1 MMTLSV
7 NAYVDVAHTLR
18 EVYILDPS
26 QRENGFTAER
36 KGDVLRQLR
45 KQLKNARKMFT
56 FSIANASKHLHPFAM
71 QFTHC
76 FLQVTDWQPL
86 LKSLKSPTLL

>member
-7 NAYVDVAHTLR
+7 NAYVDVANTLR

-36 KGDVLRQLR
+36 KGDILRQLR
-45 KQLKNARKMFT
+45 NQFENARKMFT
-56 FSIANASKHLHPFAM
+56 FSIANASKNLNLSI
-71 QFTHC
+71 C
-76 FLQVTDWQPL
+76 N
-86 LKSLKSPTLL
+86 SLTIFSRSRTGSRC

>member
-7 NAYVDVAHTLR
+7 NAYVDVAYTLR

-26 QRENGFTAER
+26 QRENGLTAER

-45 KQLKNARKMFT
+45 KQYENGRKMFT
-56 FSIANASKHLHPFAM
+56 FAIANASKNLYPYTI
-71 QFTHC
+71 QFTLKS
-76 FLQVTDWQPL
+76 LQVTDCQLL
-86 LKSLKSPTLL
+86 LKS

>member
-18 EVYILDPS
+18 IVYIMDPS
-26 QRENGFTAER
+26 QRENGLTAER

-45 KQLKNARKMFT
+45 KQFENARKMFT
-56 FSIANASKHLHPFAM
+56 FAIANASKHLLLYYAIYLSFS
-71 QFTHC
+71 
-76 FLQVTDWQPL
+76 QVTV
-86 LKSLKSPTLL
+86 

>member
-26 QRENGFTAER
+26 QRENGFTAEK

-45 KQLKNARKMFT
+45 KQFENARKMFT
-56 FSIANASKHLHPFAM
+56 FSIANASKY
-71 QFTHC
+71 
-76 FLQVTDWQPL
+76 LQLQLYNL
-86 LKSLKSPTLL
+86 LIILSRSRTGSRC

>member
-1 MMTLSV
+1 MTLSV
-7 NAYVDVAHTLR
+7 NAYVDVAYTLR

-26 QRENGFTAER
+26 QRENGLTVER
-36 KGDVLRQLR
+36 KGDILRQLR
-45 KQLKNARKMFT
+45 KQFENARKMFT
-56 FSIANASKHLHPFAM
+56 FAIANASKNLYPFPI

-86 LKSLKSPTLL
+86 LKLLKSPTLL